1 MRPDQNPTGKLMKSA
16 QFAALRLGA
25 CILAVCG
32 MAVWGVWSWREE
44 ITTLEEQGLAKSRLI
59 ALYTERLIQ
68 TQLILQE
75 ALLRDLSV
83 QPGELPGFERFGSLL
98 TDIETLH
105 NASGGV
111 AILDTEGRIREAG
124 PLYPQDYVFPIDDYH
139 AASAQGTTVYIGRTN
154 MPDAVSDRLYVARDF
169 SAPGLE
175 GIFVSM
181 VTLDSVRAFLQ
192 QVAPQPDE
200 AASLLRDDGY
210 LMLRRNVS
218 RPMMLDPAAPAMQAL
233 QGQLAGS
240 YRAVAVSDGVD
251 RLYAFTRLSDLPLV
265 ANYGMPVSAV
275 RAGWLWR
282 VGPIWMFVG
291 LLALFIYVLAGRIR
305 RAMELNV
312 EALETRQKLE
322 ATQKVAE
329 QRARLMQELSHRVKN
344 NLALVLALID
354 RQIRTRG
361 RIEPA
366 ELRGRIMAIAEVH
379 SMLFAA
385 GDRYDLD
392 FGRLIDRLSS
402 SEALIPPERALT
414 VERDV
419 ETGIRIGPDSAVPL
433 ALAATELLTNAVKH
447 AHPDG
452 RPGRI
457 HVGLHRIDPD
467 CAQLTISD
475 DGVGIV
481 AVKGTRHS
489 GLGIVEALVGQAD
502 ATLER
507 RDGDGTRF
515 ILTFPIRGHVTVD
528 LPAGN
533 VVRIAAAS

>member
-1 MRPDQNPTGKLMKSA
+1 MRSA
-16 QFAALRLGA
+16 HFAALRLGA
-25 CILAVCG
+25 CVLAVCG

-44 ITTLEEQGLAKSRLI
+44 IATLEDQGVAKSRLI
-59 ALYTERLIQ
+59 SLYTERLIQ
-68 TQLILQE
+68 TQLILQQ
-75 ALLRDLSV
+75 AVLRDLLG
-83 QPGELPGFERFGSLL
+83 QPGEAPDFEEFGRFLA
-98 TDIETLH
+98 DIETLQSS
-105 NASGGV
+105 SGGL
-111 AILDTEGRIREAG
+111 AILDAEGRIQAAG
-124 PLYPQDYVFPIDDYH
+124 PLYPQDYLFPIEDYR
-139 AASAQGTTVYIGRTN
+139 AARAQGTKVYIGRTD
-154 MPDAVSDRLYVARDF
+154 MADAVSDRLFVASDF
-169 SAPGLE
+169 SASGVD

-181 VTLDSVRAFLQ
+181 VALGSIRSFLQ

-200 AASLLRDDGY
+200 AASLLREDGY
-210 LMLRRNVS
+210 LLLRRNVS
-218 RPMMLDPAAPAMQAL
+218 RPMMLDPAAPAMQAMQEM
-233 QGQLAGS
+233 QGQLSGS

-251 RLYAFTRLSDLPLV
+251 RLYAFTRLSDLPLM

-282 VGPIWMFVG
+282 VGPIWMFLG

-392 FGRLIDRLSS
+392 FGRLINRLSS
-402 SEALIPPERALT
+402 SEALIPPERSLT
-414 VERDV
+414 VESDV

-452 RPGRI
+452 RAGHIR
-457 HVGLHRIDPD
+457 VGLHRVNPE
-467 CAQLTISD
+467 CAQLSISD
-475 DGVGIV
+475 DGVGIPRV
-481 AVKGTRHS
+481 EGGRHS

-507 RDGDGTRF
+507 RDGEGTRF
-515 ILTFPIRGHVTVD
+515 VLTFPIRGHVTVD